1 MNRTLRCYWRGIGL
15 AVLLCLFML
24 TRCASDQVHAADPPM
39 LLLVEQETV
48 VYGPVGERIPIPAG
62 AEIDVC
68 AGPEGMLVYEF
79 APRVV
84 RAPYPCRERP
94 LFSDGFEL

>member
-1 MNRTLRCYWRGIGL
+1 MSSVARHWRWIGL
-15 AVLLCLFML
+15 A
-24 TRCASDQVHAADPPM
+24 A
-39 LLLVEQETV
+39 LLLLYVSLRLPRAEGAEPPLLFIVEQATV
-48 VYGPVGERIPIPAG
+48 VYGPLGERIDIPSG

-68 AGPEGMLVYEF
+68 AGQEGMLVYEF

-94 LFSDGFEL
+94 LFRDGFEL

>member
-1 MNRTLRCYWRGIGL
+1 MGSVARHWRWIGL
-15 AVLLCLFML
+15 TALLLLYFFLRLPRAEGAEPPLLF
-24 TRCASDQVHAADPPM
+24 
-39 LLLVEQETV
+39 LVEQATV
-48 VYGPVGERIPIPAG
+48 VYAPSGERIDIPSG

-68 AGPEGMLVYEF
+68 VGPEGMLVYEF

>member
-1 MNRTLRCYWRGIGL
+1 MGSVARHWRWIGL
-15 AVLLCLFML
+15 TALLLLYFFLRLPRAEGAEPPLLF
-24 TRCASDQVHAADPPM
+24 
-39 LLLVEQETV
+39 LVEQATV
-48 VYGPVGERIPIPAG
+48 VYAPSGERIDIPFG

-68 AGPEGMLVYEF
+68 AGPGGMLVYEF

-94 LFSDGFEL
+94 LFRDGFEL